1 MIRNNA
7 RLSPIAR
14 HLAIAAFTLLLA
26 AGGCANQTPVETKPY
41 AFWPPFPNE
50 PRVLYLA
57 SYSTN
62 TDIEPPKSK
71 MDELLYG
78 KDPQAVVPI
87 THPYGL
93 AMWNGRIYVCDTR
106 NSSIEIL
113 DLRKHRMELMGAED
127 KMKHPVA
134 IAIAPDGIKYVAD
147 DLTDVVLVFD
157 ASDHFIRQIGH
168 DKFYPVGLAIHD
180 RELYVT
186 DNHLSHVE
194 VFDRFTGQS
203 LRMIGELGQK
213 PGQLELPLGVAA
225 DADGNVYVDD
235 IVNCRVQKFT
245 SQGKLLGT
253 FGSLGDNVGTFTRPK
268 HIAVDEDGIV
278 YVVDAAFQNVQM
290 FDKQFHPLMFFGG
303 SGNFPGAM
311 VLPAG
316 ISIHDGDLDLYAD
329 KIPAAFQAMRLILV
343 TNQFGD
349 RVSVYAMGHLKQGH
363 TVEELSAS
371 KGIIPEGTTTQPT
384 TGIGAPLPDMPPT
397 TDPTAPLSN

>member
-1 MIRNNA
+1 
-7 RLSPIAR
+7 
-14 HLAIAAFTLLLA
+14 
-26 AGGCANQTPVETKPY
+26 
-41 AFWPPFPNE
+41 
-50 PRVLYLA
+50 
-57 SYSTN
+57 
-62 TDIEPPKSK
+62 
-71 MDELLYG
+71 
-78 KDPQAVVPI
+78 
-87 THPYGL
+87 
-93 AMWNGRIYVCDTR
+93 
-106 NSSIEIL
+106 
-113 DLRKHRMELMGAED
+113 
-127 KMKHPVA
+127 
-134 IAIAPDGIKYVAD
+134 
-147 DLTDVVLVFD
+147 
-157 ASDHFIRQIGH
+157 
-168 DKFYPVGLAIHD
+168 
-180 RELYVT
+180 
-186 DNHLSHVE
+186 
-194 VFDRFTGQS
+194 
-203 LRMIGELGQK
+203 MIGELGQK